1 MRHAVLCLAVAIA
14 TVASTSGAAQAARI
28 GRLPVLEVPT
38 PGVGSCRSDPVT
50 AALQREG
57 ITRLVSFQSSDSS
70 RHRLVSL
77 GMNAK
82 GGSVMLMAMMG
93 TDQGRRG
100 ESESVHVFFDTNGAI
115 IRGRRRAFTT
125 GTPTRL
131 NDDRQIG
138 LLPADTLAVR
148 RLDAA
153 LRQRCRA

>member
-1 MRHAVLCLAVAIA
+1 
-14 TVASTSGAAQAARI
+14 
-28 GRLPVLEVPT
+28 
-38 PGVGSCRSDPVT
+38 
-50 AALQREG
+50 
-57 ITRLVSFQSSDSS
+57 
-70 RHRLVSL
+70 
-77 GMNAK
+77 MNAK
-82 GGSVMLMAMMG
+82 GGSVMLTAMMG

-100 ESESVHVFFDTNGAI
+100 ESESVHVFFDTNGSI

-131 NDDRQIG
+131 SDDRQLG